1 MSRIKAGDRVSKE
14 KVLKVVDANGTVE
27 KVTSDYVV
35 VIWDDV
41 NGHWHY
47 TKEQAKSLKVLDKNS

>member
-1 MSRIKAGDRVSKE
+1 MSGIKAGDRVSKE
-14 KVLKVVDANGTVE
+14 KVLKVANASGTVE

-35 VIWDDV
+35 VIWDGV

-47 TKEQAKSLKVLDKNS
+47 TKEQAKSLKLLSKSS